1 MTLQSLRG
9 IYDSLRTAVVRTM
22 RWKYGSSAA
31 YWEERT
37 RRMGTRAVFNR
48 RHSADATQKAAADLR
63 AVLLP
68 LFAKC
73 LDGRERT
80 LLDFGCGYGRL
91 TSHFGSLIGGIAIG
105 VDPVPALLDHAVAD
119 DRTEFRLMRDGRIPM
134 PDASAD
140 VIAIVQVLCNITKTR
155 ELATTIAELRRV
167 LAPGGLVFLVD
178 NTTSDRKSP
187 HHVRLRSE
195 GDYINLFQF
204 TEMRR
209 VGGYDD
215 AGESFSVLAGRR
227 R

>member
-1 MTLQSLRG
+1 MLGALRR
-9 IYDSLRTAVVRTM
+9 IYDSFETAVIRKL

-48 RHSADATQKAAADLR
+48 RHPPEATEKATADLR
-63 AVLLP
+63 AILLP
-68 LFAKC
+68 LLSQC

-91 TSHFGSLIGGIAIG
+91 TSHFGSLIDGIAIG
-105 VDPVPALLDHAVAD
+105 VDPVPALLDHAVAQD
-119 DRTEFRLMRDGRIPM
+119 HTEFRLIRDGLIPM

-140 VIAIVQVLCNITKTR
+140 AITIVQVMCNITKPR
-155 ELATTIAELRRV
+155 EMATTIAELRRV

-187 HHVRLRSE
+187 RHLRIRSE
-195 GDYINLFQF
+195 AEYVNLFSF